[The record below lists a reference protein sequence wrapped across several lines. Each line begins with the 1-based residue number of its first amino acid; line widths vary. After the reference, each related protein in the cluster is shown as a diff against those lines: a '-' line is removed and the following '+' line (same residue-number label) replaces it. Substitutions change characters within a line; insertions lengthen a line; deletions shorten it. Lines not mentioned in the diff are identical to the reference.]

1 MCKMLTRLSI
11 HNLGVIKQ
19 APLELSKPLTIVC
32 GANGSGKTYLSYIA
46 YALCS
51 PGLGPYMR
59 LSEEDVKTLLDL
71 EPVSIE
77 FEEEVIPGFR
87 QRRLDAVKKQ
97 LDNIFGIGKTQA
109 QEIFQD
115 FELLSAESDEEYCQ
129 RVVAREIELSFKL
142 GKADFVLSKKAGETQ
157 AILKCLNFE
166 GDRESLAAS
175 LRIALMAVVIQQ
187 VCGTGVFRPIM
198 LPVERS
204 SIYTFAREISN
215 SRSRLVQSVRKLTSG
230 EQPANPEL
238 ISELINDQSN
248 RYPMALDNLLSIS
261 SDMTV
266 LEKKVGEYSD
276 LAASIEHELLHGHLS
291 VSEKGDVVFNPDG
304 STQKLPIAL
313 GASVVKTLSNLVFL
327 LRHMLRKGDLLIID
341 EPEINLHPAA
351 QVIMSRIIAR
361 MVNQGL
367 RVMISTHSDYMVREF
382 NNLIMLGND
391 TSAMQEL
398 ASKLGYSDDMPLRA
412 DDVAVE
418 VLSFDDD
425 GRVTGRLLPVECN
438 GVEIEA
444 IDIVTNTLNEVS
456 DAIYFTLNSDND

>member
-1 MCKMLTRLSI
+1 MLTRLSI

-59 LSEEDVKTLLDL
+59 LSEDDVKTLL
-71 EPVSIE
+71 EQGHVSVELKDENIIE
-77 FEEEVIPGFR
+77 FR
-87 QRRLDAVKKQ
+87 QKRFNSIKGQ
-97 LDNIFGIGKTQA
+97 LDNIFGIG
-109 QEIFQD
+109 
-115 FELLSAESDEEYCQ
+115 
-129 RVVAREIELSFKL
+129 
-142 GKADFVLSKKAGETQ
+142 ETQ
-157 AILKCLNFE
+157 ANEIFSDFEFCPDEPARLYCRRVIEREFDVEFNLSNANFELIKKSGEAQVTIKCLSFE
-166 GDRESLAAS
+166 GDRSVLAAS
-175 LRIALMAVVIQQ
+175 LSIALMPIVIQQ
-187 VCGTGVFRPIM
+187 VCGTGIFRPIM

-215 SRSRLVQSVRKLTSG
+215 SRSRLVQTIRKLTSG
-230 EQPANPEL
+230 EQSANPEL
-238 ISELINDQSN
+238 ISELINDRSN

-261 SDMTV
+261 SDMTL
-266 LEKKVGEYSD
+266 LEKKVGDYSD
-276 LAASIEHELLHGHLS
+276 LADAIEQELLHGHLS
-291 VSEKGDVVFNPDG
+291 VSEKGDVVFSPKG
-304 STQKLPIAL
+304 SAQKLPIAL

-361 MVNQGL
+361 MVNRGL

-391 TSAMQEL
+391 TPAMQEL
-398 ASKLGYSDDMPLRA
+398 ASKLGYSDDMPLSA
-412 DDVAVE
+412 DDVTVE

-425 GRVTGRLLPVECN
+425 GRAIGRLLPVECN

-444 IDIVTNTLNEVS
+444 IDIVTNALNEVS
-456 DAIYFTLNSDND
+456 DEIYFTLNSDND